1 MSGTKDKFTDTSRN
15 YSERFLSEE
24 QAKQVVKLI
33 TELGLQPGANTETDC
48 LCLTDDPVGGGLEGP
63 DGSFDVWF
71 IGWDPHRGKW
81 VAANQKL
88 DKDGKTTWQAAHWW
102 DGDEWRYLP
111 FIGW

>member
-1 MSGTKDKFTDTSRN
+1 MTTDKFTDTSRN
-15 YSERFLSEE
+15 YSERFLNEE

-63 DGSFDVWF
+63 DGSFDCWF

-102 DGDEWRYLP
+102 DGERNEWRYLP